1 MDIKKYVKLNENGE
15 IEFDEK
21 GFNSE
26 YDSAISKAVDK
37 YANGKGREEIR
48 KQLEEEAKLTAEE
61 KLKQERETFEK
72 YRLEETIKLN
82 QAKARTKLDDKLFSK
97 EEIEFILGT
106 VNVDEEKSL
115 TAIDT
120 LVNARKKF
128 IDDTQKSAIENLQK
142 QQQQPTPSNQFKS
155 ADPADPQ
162 PTQRRTAE
170 EILSYY
176 KPKQN

>member
-1 MDIKKYVKLNENGE
+1 MDIEKYVKLNENGE
-15 IEFDEK
+15 IEFDKE
-21 GFNSE
+21 GFKSE
-26 YDSAISKAVDK
+26 YDSAISKAIDK
-37 YANGKGREEIR
+37 FANGKGKEQMR
-48 KQLEEEAKLTAEE
+48 KLLEEEAKLSAEE

-82 QAKARTKLDDKLFSK
+82 QAKARAKLDDKLFSK
-97 EEIEFILGT
+97 EEIDFILAS
-106 VNVDEEKSL
+106 VNTDEEKSL
-115 TAIDT
+115 AAIDT

-142 QQQQPTPSNQFKS
+142 QQQQTAPASQFKA

-162 PTQRRTAE
+162 PPTRRTSE

-176 KPKQN
+176 KPKK